1 MLIILLFILFLVLL
15 RFWIN
20 HIAMLVILLF
30 VRFLTIHLFI
40 RLSIVVLLILDLL
53 LVIFD
58 LLLGRSCFYWQRLS
72 FVHFSTFIITLYV
85 IHNVAFVLLL
95 IFNFDVLC
103 IARATMRLMDYL
115 YWSSLLGS
123 GVWR

>member
-1 MLIILLFILFLVLL
+1 MLIILLFILFFVLL

-20 HIAMLVILLF
+20 HIAVLVILFF

-40 RLSIVVLLILDLL
+40 RLSVVMLLILDLL
-53 LVIFD
+53 LVIFN
-58 LLLGRSCFYWQRLS
+58 LLLGRSRF
-72 FVHFSTFIITLYV
+72 LYV

-103 IARATMRLMDYL
+103 IARATMRLVDYL
-115 YWSSLLGS
+115 DWSLLLGS
-123 GVWR
+123 GIWR